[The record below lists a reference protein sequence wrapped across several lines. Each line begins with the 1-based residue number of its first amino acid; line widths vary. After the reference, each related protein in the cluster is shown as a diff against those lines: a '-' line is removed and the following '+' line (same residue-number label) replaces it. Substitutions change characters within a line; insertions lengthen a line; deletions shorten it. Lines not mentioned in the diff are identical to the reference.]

1 MKIRKFCQQ
10 QMSLLPYTRDNM
22 QWDMLPPKIRNDVE
36 TLFAQLILSVHYNNQ
51 PINSEAHHVTE
62 NN

>member
-1 MKIRKFCQQ
+1 MKIRKTYQR
-10 QMSLLPYTRDNM
+10 QMSLLPYGRDDM

-36 TLFAQLILSVHYNNQ
+36 TLFAQLILSVHNNNK
-51 PINSEAHHVTE
+51 PLNSEAHHVTE